1 MEATRNIQTAFR
13 FKEDLVLK
21 LKTRARMKQ
30 MSINAYV
37 EKVLEKDLEEDSGM
51 YEAIMNEL
59 QTLRLSDCIPVNSP
73 GIKVSE
79 KDVEQDERM
88 KYILEK

>member
-1 MEATRNIQTAFR
+1 METTRNIQTAFR
-13 FKEDLVLK
+13 FREDLVLR
-21 LKTRARMKQ
+21 LKKKARMKQ

-37 EKVLEKDLEEDSGM
+37 EKVLEKDLEEDSGK
-51 YEAIMNEL
+51 YETIMNEL
-59 QTLRLSDCIPVNSP
+59 QTLRLSDCLPVTSP

-79 KDVEQDERM
+79 KELEQDERM